1 MPEILIL
8 SRKNTNKQRKDGFRD
23 ADRGKISELL
33 IPVFLENFE
42 PIEGEVLEV
51 KMLYTGKG
59 DVYFCSFCSFT
70 HVSHGRRMVL
80 AQVSM
85 TVSAVA
91 AFS

>member
-1 MPEILIL
+1 MGFAMRTEGKYL
-8 SRKNTNKQRKDGFRD
+8 SCLYLYSLR
-23 ADRGKISELL
+23 ISSLL
-33 IPVFLENFE
+33 KE
-42 PIEGEVLEV
+42 EVLEV